1 MSWASHPTSEMPTQP
16 SPPTG
21 RHRAQ
26 RGRVIGIAAAGVAAL
41 VLVAVV
47 FFSGLLGSSPDSGT
61 ALAGPTST
69 DGSAAPAGVGPG
81 GSGGGGAGEAGPGS
95 GTTPG
100 APAAGPAASAEAQTL
115 EGEVLALSNGER
127 AKVGCAALRLDAG
140 LAAAARAHS
149 LDMATTGVFGHPGSD
164 GSDPGARMQRAGYDT
179 GAGWAENIA
188 RGQPNAAAVLAAWMG
203 SPDHRS
209 NILNCDFVAL
219 GVGSARGGSG
229 QLYWT
234 QDFGGK

>member
-1 MSWASHPTSEMPTQP
+1 
-16 SPPTG
+16 
-21 RHRAQ
+21 
-26 RGRVIGIAAAGVAAL
+26 VIGIAAAGVTAL

-47 FFSGLLGSSPDSGT
+47 FFSGLLGSSPDAGT

-69 DGSAAPAGVGPG
+69 DGSAASSAAGVGPG
-81 GSGGGGAGEAGPGS
+81 GSGGGAGEAGPAS

-100 APAAGPAASAEAQTL
+100 PPAAGPAASAEAQTL
-115 EGEVLALSNGER
+115 EGEVLALTNGER

-140 LAAAARAHS
+140 LATAARAHS

-234 QDFGGK
+234 QDFGGR

>member
-16 SPPTG
+16 PPPTG

-26 RGRVIGIAAAGVAAL
+26 RGRVIGIAAVGVTAL

-47 FFSGLLGSSPDSGT
+47 FFSGLLGSSPDAGT
-61 ALAGPTST
+61 ALAAPT
-69 DGSAAPAGVGPG
+69 DGSAAPSAAASAG
-81 GSGGGGAGEAGPGS
+81 GSGAGGV
-95 GTTPG
+95 
-100 APAAGPAASAEAQTL
+100 AASAEAQTL
-115 EGEVLALSNGER
+115 GGEVLALTNGER

-140 LAAAARAHS
+140 LATAARVHS

-188 RGQPNAAAVLAAWMG
+188 RGQPTAAAVLAAWMG

-219 GVGSARGGSG
+219 GVGSARNGAG

-234 QDFGGK
+234 QDFGGR